1 MSGIHSLSGPT
12 LGIARAL
19 WLWRDSQA
27 KIRNI
32 PPRRVLRDDLLVELA
47 RRGTSDVKR
56 ISSLRGMEHR
66 HLKAALPD
74 LSKVIEQGMEEPVP
88 KWPRKNRYGS
98 SQPSGMLTQ
107 FLGAALAYIC
117 RTKKIAPSIVGTA
130 DDLRDF
136 VFYRT
141 EPRSQD
147 MEPPSLLQG
156 WRASI
161 VGRYLDDL
169 LAGKLGLALTDLR
182 GDMPL
187 RFCTADPVDLSDK

>member
-1 MSGIHSLSGPT
+1 M
-12 LGIARAL
+12 
-19 WLWRDSQA
+19 
-27 KIRNI
+27 
-32 PPRRVLRDDLLVELA
+32 
-47 RRGTSDVKR
+47 
-56 ISSLRGMEHR
+56 
-66 HLKAALPD
+66 AA
-74 LSKVIEQGMEEPVP
+74 
-88 KWPRKNRYGS
+88 KNRYGS